1 MAIVA
6 RRRHPQQSTL
16 DDDQVILFVTHEEL
30 ARLAAL
36 SRQRVTITM
45 GKLRRRGLVQ
55 YERNRPLV
63 VDVPALTAYLTN

>member
-1 MAIVA
+1 
-6 RRRHPQQSTL
+6 
-16 DDDQVILFVTHEEL
+16 VTHEEL